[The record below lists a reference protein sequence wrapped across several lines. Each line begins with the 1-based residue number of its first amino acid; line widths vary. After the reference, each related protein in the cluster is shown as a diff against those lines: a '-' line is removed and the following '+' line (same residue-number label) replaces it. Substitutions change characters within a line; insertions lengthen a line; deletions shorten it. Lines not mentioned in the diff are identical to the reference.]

1 MGTAAPT
8 QREICILV
16 FLLVSLLTLSKSN
29 FDFSLSRRTAPTAL
43 DSAFTPSASRNR
55 DGFAQALENEISQ
68 GERSILSWG
77 KGQIPRTEIVAHAPG
92 WTVIDRLYAVNGT
105 LFIVTDEPEKVPD
118 RERMI
123 SKAHRIENGAE
134 AEAARLP
141 SDREMR
147 IISTQEAA
155 ALVGKD
161 ADIVDGVTWF
171 ANDPPQFIQ
180 HYYHW
185 SAELFFGFWRTY
197 SSLDPSIMANGS
209 TSLPAP
215 RRMLFAHADADHWRD
230 YASMNQLVLR
240 SAFPSITLEFA
251 DDWHDRI
258 ALGRPLVFDR
268 VVLADRSA
276 AMLGFNFHRSQRTA
290 SEPFALPG
298 SANWWSS
305 VRRNVIK
312 FAGIEEVRTDAPVIT
327 YISRQGWGR
336 RMLRPEDHDKL
347 VEELYRLRDMY
358 GYEVNI
364 VSMENLSRSEQLH
377 LAARTT
383 IMMGVHGNGLTSLV
397 WMKPSPRATVME
409 FFFPGGFAHDYE
421 YTTRAL
427 GMVHYGFW
435 DDKPFTS
442 PQTPDVLYPEG
453 FQGNAIPI
461 DGAVVARLCHA
472 RLSLSDEAD
481 D

>member
-1 MGTAAPT
+1 
-8 QREICILV
+8 
-16 FLLVSLLTLSKSN
+16 
-29 FDFSLSRRTAPTAL
+29 
-43 DSAFTPSASRNR
+43 
-55 DGFAQALENEISQ
+55 
-68 GERSILSWG
+68 
-77 KGQIPRTEIVAHAPG
+77 
-92 WTVIDRLYAVNGT
+92 
-105 LFIVTDEPEKVPD
+105 
-118 RERMI
+118 
-123 SKAHRIENGAE
+123 
-134 AEAARLP
+134 
-141 SDREMR
+141 
-147 IISTQEAA
+147 
-155 ALVGKD
+155 
-161 ADIVDGVTWF
+161 
-171 ANDPPQFIQ
+171 
-180 HYYHW
+180 
-185 SAELFFGFWRTY
+185 
-197 SSLDPSIMANGS
+197 
-209 TSLPAP
+209 
-215 RRMLFAHADADHWRD
+215 
-230 YASMNQLVLR
+230 MNQLVLR

-383 IMMGVHGNGLTSLV
+383 VRACTSRFV
-397 WMKPSPRATVME
+397 RE
-409 FFFPGGFAHDYE
+409 
-421 YTTRAL
+421 
-427 GMVHYGFW
+427 
-435 DDKPFTS
+435 
-442 PQTPDVLYPEG
+442 
-453 FQGNAIPI
+453 
-461 DGAVVARLCHA
+461 AR
-472 RLSLSDEAD
+472 
-481 D
+481 